1 MKTVLDN
8 LKGKLIVSCQA
19 LDNEPL
25 HSPFIMSRMAVAAEE
40 GGAEGIRAN
49 SVADI
54 AAIKQ
59 LVSLPVIGIIKRDYP
74 DSEVFITA
82 TMKEVDELM
91 SVGPELIALDATARP
106 RPGGQR
112 LDALVAEIRA
122 KYPSVLLMADISTAE
137 EALTA
142 QSLGF
147 DCVGTTLYGYTAE
160 TEGHALPENDCGF
173 LRDVLAAVNI
183 PVVAEG
189 TLKPRRW
196 RPGALNWARIPWWLA
211 ARLLVLSKLRH
222 ALRRPSKPEVFILNK
237 KPASAGFTGLFEIN
251 GHLLRN
257 RKPAG
262 GLHAAIDI
270 IGKARRLRHS
280 HAEQLIVAEA
290 YVEGCE
296 GAIKAHCFEH
306 QTFIAGT
313 EDILQFATHL
323 DQRLIADLRILI
335 ADGNLL
341 QRRGH
346 GAIDLSKFDAI
357 FFTCRNMHDFPL
369 RKLVIKQH
377 HQRIGAIVDG
387 NHIDPVFH

>member
-147 DCVGTTLYGYTAE
+147 DCVGTTRYGYTAE

-189 TLKPRRW
+189 NVETPT
-196 RPGALNWARIPWWLA
+196 LA
-211 ARLLVLSKLRH
+211 ARCLELGAHTVVVGG
-222 ALRRPSKPEVFILNK
+222 AITRPQQITARF
-237 KPASAGFTGLFEIN
+237 
-251 GHLLRN
+251 
-257 RKPAG
+257 
-262 GLHAAIDI
+262 AA
-270 IGKARRLRHS
+270 
-280 HAEQLIVAEA
+280 
-290 YVEGCE
+290 
-296 GAIKAHCFEH
+296 AIKA
-306 QTFIAGT
+306 
-313 EDILQFATHL
+313 
-323 DQRLIADLRILI
+323 
-335 ADGNLL
+335 
-341 QRRGH
+341 
-346 GAIDLSKFDAI
+346 
-357 FFTCRNMHDFPL
+357 
-369 RKLVIKQH
+369 
-377 HQRIGAIVDG
+377 
-387 NHIDPVFH
+387 

>member
-54 AAIKQ
+54 AAIKK

-189 TLKPRRW
+189 NVETPT
-196 RPGALNWARIPWWLA
+196 LA
-211 ARLLVLSKLRH
+211 ARCLELGAHTVVVGG
-222 ALRRPSKPEVFILNK
+222 AITRPQQITARF
-237 KPASAGFTGLFEIN
+237 
-251 GHLLRN
+251 
-257 RKPAG
+257 
-262 GLHAAIDI
+262 AA
-270 IGKARRLRHS
+270 
-280 HAEQLIVAEA
+280 
-290 YVEGCE
+290 
-296 GAIKAHCFEH
+296 AIKA
-306 QTFIAGT
+306 
-313 EDILQFATHL
+313 
-323 DQRLIADLRILI
+323 
-335 ADGNLL
+335 
-341 QRRGH
+341 
-346 GAIDLSKFDAI
+346 
-357 FFTCRNMHDFPL
+357 
-369 RKLVIKQH
+369 
-377 HQRIGAIVDG
+377 
-387 NHIDPVFH
+387 

>member
-142 QSLGF
+142 QFLGF

-189 TLKPRRW
+189 NVETPT
-196 RPGALNWARIPWWLA
+196 LA
-211 ARLLVLSKLRH
+211 ARCLELGAHTVVVGG
-222 ALRRPSKPEVFILNK
+222 AITRPQQITARF
-237 KPASAGFTGLFEIN
+237 
-251 GHLLRN
+251 
-257 RKPAG
+257 
-262 GLHAAIDI
+262 AA
-270 IGKARRLRHS
+270 
-280 HAEQLIVAEA
+280 
-290 YVEGCE
+290 
-296 GAIKAHCFEH
+296 AIKA
-306 QTFIAGT
+306 
-313 EDILQFATHL
+313 
-323 DQRLIADLRILI
+323 
-335 ADGNLL
+335 
-341 QRRGH
+341 
-346 GAIDLSKFDAI
+346 
-357 FFTCRNMHDFPL
+357 
-369 RKLVIKQH
+369 
-377 HQRIGAIVDG
+377 
-387 NHIDPVFH
+387 

>member
-25 HSPFIMSRMAVAAEE
+25 HSPFIMSRMAVASEE

-189 TLKPRRW
+189 NVETPT
-196 RPGALNWARIPWWLA
+196 LA
-211 ARLLVLSKLRH
+211 ARCLELGAHTVVVGG
-222 ALRRPSKPEVFILNK
+222 AITRPQQITARF
-237 KPASAGFTGLFEIN
+237 
-251 GHLLRN
+251 
-257 RKPAG
+257 
-262 GLHAAIDI
+262 AA
-270 IGKARRLRHS
+270 
-280 HAEQLIVAEA
+280 
-290 YVEGCE
+290 
-296 GAIKAHCFEH
+296 AIKA
-306 QTFIAGT
+306 
-313 EDILQFATHL
+313 
-323 DQRLIADLRILI
+323 
-335 ADGNLL
+335 
-341 QRRGH
+341 
-346 GAIDLSKFDAI
+346 
-357 FFTCRNMHDFPL
+357 
-369 RKLVIKQH
+369 
-377 HQRIGAIVDG
+377 
-387 NHIDPVFH
+387 

>member
-74 DSEVFITA
+74 DSEVFITT

-160 TEGHALPENDCGF
+160 TEGHALPENDCRF

-189 TLKPRRW
+189 NVETPT
-196 RPGALNWARIPWWLA
+196 LA
-211 ARLLVLSKLRH
+211 ARCLELGAHTVVVGG
-222 ALRRPSKPEVFILNK
+222 AITRPQQITARF
-237 KPASAGFTGLFEIN
+237 
-251 GHLLRN
+251 
-257 RKPAG
+257 
-262 GLHAAIDI
+262 AA
-270 IGKARRLRHS
+270 
-280 HAEQLIVAEA
+280 
-290 YVEGCE
+290 
-296 GAIKAHCFEH
+296 AIKA
-306 QTFIAGT
+306 
-313 EDILQFATHL
+313 
-323 DQRLIADLRILI
+323 
-335 ADGNLL
+335 
-341 QRRGH
+341 
-346 GAIDLSKFDAI
+346 
-357 FFTCRNMHDFPL
+357 
-369 RKLVIKQH
+369 
-377 HQRIGAIVDG
+377 
-387 NHIDPVFH
+387 

>member
-189 TLKPRRW
+189 NVETPT
-196 RPGALNWARIPWWLA
+196 LA
-211 ARLLVLSKLRH
+211 ARCLELGAHTVVVGG
-222 ALRRPSKPEVFILNK
+222 AITRPQQITARL
-237 KPASAGFTGLFEIN
+237 
-251 GHLLRN
+251 
-257 RKPAG
+257 
-262 GLHAAIDI
+262 AA
-270 IGKARRLRHS
+270 
-280 HAEQLIVAEA
+280 
-290 YVEGCE
+290 
-296 GAIKAHCFEH
+296 AIKA
-306 QTFIAGT
+306 
-313 EDILQFATHL
+313 
-323 DQRLIADLRILI
+323 
-335 ADGNLL
+335 
-341 QRRGH
+341 
-346 GAIDLSKFDAI
+346 
-357 FFTCRNMHDFPL
+357 
-369 RKLVIKQH
+369 
-377 HQRIGAIVDG
+377 
-387 NHIDPVFH
+387 

>member
-122 KYPSVLLMADISTAE
+122 KYPSVLLMADISMAE

-189 TLKPRRW
+189 NVETPT
-196 RPGALNWARIPWWLA
+196 LA
-211 ARLLVLSKLRH
+211 ARCLELGAHTVVVGG
-222 ALRRPSKPEVFILNK
+222 AITRPQQITARF
-237 KPASAGFTGLFEIN
+237 
-251 GHLLRN
+251 
-257 RKPAG
+257 
-262 GLHAAIDI
+262 AA
-270 IGKARRLRHS
+270 
-280 HAEQLIVAEA
+280 
-290 YVEGCE
+290 
-296 GAIKAHCFEH
+296 AIKA
-306 QTFIAGT
+306 
-313 EDILQFATHL
+313 
-323 DQRLIADLRILI
+323 
-335 ADGNLL
+335 
-341 QRRGH
+341 
-346 GAIDLSKFDAI
+346 
-357 FFTCRNMHDFPL
+357 
-369 RKLVIKQH
+369 
-377 HQRIGAIVDG
+377 
-387 NHIDPVFH
+387 

>member
-112 LDALVAEIRA
+112 LDSLFAEIRA

-189 TLKPRRW
+189 NVETPT
-196 RPGALNWARIPWWLA
+196 LA
-211 ARLLVLSKLRH
+211 ARCLELGAHTVVVGG
-222 ALRRPSKPEVFILNK
+222 AITRPQQITARF
-237 KPASAGFTGLFEIN
+237 
-251 GHLLRN
+251 
-257 RKPAG
+257 
-262 GLHAAIDI
+262 AA
-270 IGKARRLRHS
+270 
-280 HAEQLIVAEA
+280 
-290 YVEGCE
+290 
-296 GAIKAHCFEH
+296 AIKA
-306 QTFIAGT
+306 
-313 EDILQFATHL
+313 
-323 DQRLIADLRILI
+323 
-335 ADGNLL
+335 
-341 QRRGH
+341 
-346 GAIDLSKFDAI
+346 
-357 FFTCRNMHDFPL
+357 
-369 RKLVIKQH
+369 
-377 HQRIGAIVDG
+377 
-387 NHIDPVFH
+387 